1 MPSPQNHMGHHIT
14 EKEVKR
20 MIDAAIDHH
29 NRTASLISMTIGF
42 TLLGFYADGVMRVVD
57 LVIANL

>member
-1 MPSPQNHMGHHIT
+1 MGHHIT

-57 LVIANL
+57 LVIANS